1 LILFTTNSILI
12 LDMTTISDEEL
23 NDNYFKL
30 LDNLEY
36 CKYIVIQ
43 LKSGNTD
50 EQLFE
55 NAFEFMTFLIQKFN
69 LYNEYISFDSSNIIY
84 SDLSQKSKNL
94 LDFIYKS
101 FQKFYYLIRQ
111 LEIKG
116 ENEEYVMSNDY
127 ISLDFINIF
136 NTAIIIQNKMIE
148 CFKNSES
155 EKIINY
161 ELVTIIDNLKII

>member
-1 LILFTTNSILI
+1 
-12 LDMTTISDEEL
+12 MTTISDEEL

>member
-1 LILFTTNSILI
+1 
-12 LDMTTISDEEL
+12 MTTISDEEF

-148 CFKNSES
+148 CFKNSEND
-155 EKIINY
+155 KNINY
-161 ELVTIIDNLKII
+161 EMVTIIDNLKII